1 MRFVRFVRF
10 VFSKRRFRFPSEA
23 LRVLGSSQGPPS
35 RFSSLSLR
43 GRIRKD
49 RASELEGRSVGEN
62 ILPSDTLRL
71 GAQSLVA
78 RAFRLRL
85 RTPTSRKV
93 PTVSGF
99 GRVHRFR
106 RLRASDGTRSG
117 SDGRA
122 FREAASFFLLFSHFV
137 GPDRGARRIVRKA
150 GAAAPVEQLVQ
161 LVRLVPLETPR
172 PSSQRLHIP
181 ATIAMLVAL
190 SSPSFISSPGAF
202 RLGPFAS
209 GFSSSTS
216 TRFSSGIAPE
226 RPIPLSDTMPTRC
239 RPSGLSGRACR
250 GGGR

>member
-1 MRFVRFVRF
+1 MRASSKGVRSGRILPADPF
-10 VFSKRRFRFPSEA
+10 
-23 LRVLGSSQGPPS
+23 VLGPP
-35 RFSSLSLR
+35 
-43 GRIRKD
+43 
-49 RASELEGRSVGEN
+49 
-62 ILPSDTLRL
+62 
-71 GAQSLVA
+71 SLVA

-85 RTPTSRKV
+85 RTPPSRKV

-99 GRVHRFR
+99 GRVHRFLGASCLR
-106 RLRASDGTRSG
+106 RHSFG

-122 FREAASFFLLFSHFV
+122 FREAAFFFFSFLFSHFV

-161 LVRLVPLETPR
+161 LVRLVPLVAVDAPR

-181 ATIAMLVAL
+181 ATIATRVAL

>member
-1 MRFVRFVRF
+1 MRASSKGVRSGRT
-10 VFSKRRFRFPSEA
+10 FSPPTPF
-23 LRVLGSSQGPPS
+23 VLGPKASSRAHFDFDCGH
-35 RFSSLSLR
+35 RLR
-43 GRIRKD
+43 GKFRPCQ
-49 RASELEGRSVGEN
+49 G
-62 ILPSDTLRL
+62 SDGYTDSW
-71 GAQSLVA
+71 G
-78 RAFRLRL
+78 
-85 RTPTSRKV
+85 
-93 PTVSGF
+93 
-99 GRVHRFR
+99 
-106 RLRASDGTRSG
+106 LRASVGTRFG

-122 FREAASFFLLFSHFV
+122 FREAAFFSFLFSHFV

-150 GAAAPVEQLVQ
+150 GAAAPDAL
-161 LVRLVPLETPR
+161 LVRLVRLVLLVAVDAPR